1 MKFDPKKVLDST
13 LDQMNQ
19 SSRRYDDR
27 RRDDYS
33 RESDVDDLIHKI
45 SRDLEEV
52 RMKNRELNDRIA
64 DLEMKFNRLRDI
76 IRNRRY

>member
-27 RRDDYS
+27 RRDDYG
-33 RESDVDDLIHKI
+33 RESDVDDLIHRI

-52 RMKNRELNDRIA
+52 RIKNRELTDRIS
-64 DLEMKFNRLRDI
+64 DLEMKFNRLRDLV
-76 IRNRRY
+76 RNKRY

>member
-33 RESDVDDLIHKI
+33 RENDVDDLIHRI